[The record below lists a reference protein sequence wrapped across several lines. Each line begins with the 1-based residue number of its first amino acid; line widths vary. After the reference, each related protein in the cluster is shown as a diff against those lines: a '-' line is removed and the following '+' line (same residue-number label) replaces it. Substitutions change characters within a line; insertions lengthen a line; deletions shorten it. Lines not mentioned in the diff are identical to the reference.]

1 MRMSALQQQISLRL
15 AQIAGALSDDA
26 LPESGPALCIGN
38 MGEVLFLMY
47 YSRYTGEDRWYDLA
61 EARLEQI
68 FEQIENQ
75 PTCEG
80 AFGPGLGGT
89 FFAIEHLVKQ
99 DFIDESARDSLAMFD
114 DFFVKYMHLR
124 LQKNDFDYFSGATG
138 IGSYLLERLPFQ
150 PTLSD
155 ALEQL
160 LTAFEQD
167 AQPDGAG
174 GIFWKTTFSRP
185 DGASEINVGLTHGML
200 SQVLLLAR
208 LCKAGVAPARCR
220 TLLEGAVS
228 FLLRQE
234 QDAAQYYSLFPN
246 VAGFPTT
253 SRLGWC
259 YGDLGIALGLYR
271 AGQACERP
279 DWIEKAMDIFQYT
292 TTRRD
297 LQRNMVKD
305 AAFCHGACGIA
316 QFFQRMY
323 LETGIPAFENT
334 HQYWTQQV
342 LNLARP
348 GAGIAGYL
356 PHIAMERIPPANT
369 RSLLNGVSGIGL
381 SLICADSDIPP
392 DWDACFLL
400 S

>member
-1 MRMSALQQQISLRL
+1 MSAPKQQISLRL
-15 AQIAGALSDDA
+15 AQIAGALSDT
-26 LPESGPALCIGN
+26 LPESSPALCIGN

-47 YSRYTGEDRWYDLA
+47 YSRYTAEEQWYNCATD
-61 EARLEQI
+61 RLEQL

-75 PTCEG
+75 QTFDG
-80 AFGPGLGGT
+80 AFGAGLSGT
-89 FFAIEHLVKQ
+89 FYAIEHLIQ
-99 DFIDESARDSLAMFD
+99 QYFIDASARESLAIFD
-114 DFFVKYMHLR
+114 DFLVKSMRRR
-124 LQKNDFDYFSGATG
+124 LQKSDFDYFSGATG
-138 IGSYLLERLPFQ
+138 IGAYLLERLPFQ
-150 PTLSD
+150 P
-155 ALEQL
+155 ALHGALDEL
-160 LTAFEQD
+160 LEAY
-167 AQPDGAG
+167 AQHAQSDGAG
-174 GIFWKTTFSRP
+174 GIFWETTFSRP
-185 DGASEINVGLTHGML
+185 DGAREVNVGLTHGML

-208 LCKAGVAPARCR
+208 LCKAGIAPARCR

-234 QDAAQYYSLFPN
+234 QDVAQYYALFPN
-246 VAGFPTT
+246 VAGVPAT

-259 YGDLGIALGLYR
+259 YGDLGVALGLYR

-279 DWIEKAMDIFQYT
+279 DWIEKSIDVFQYT
-292 TTRRD
+292 ATRRD
-297 LQRNMVKD
+297 LRANMVND

-323 LETGIPAFENT
+323 IETGIPEFQAT
-334 HQYWTQQV
+334 WQYWIQQT
-342 LNLARP
+342 LAMARP
-348 GAGIAGYL
+348 NTGIAGYL
-356 PHIAMERIPPANT
+356 PHIAMAQIPPENT